1 MKRKRLTPDQ
11 KAKIIEYYGRYNNKW
26 TFIAFRMNLPES
38 TVRSFI
44 KEYKKSGQFQ
54 KQLGR
59 PPKITSDQIEG
70 VVQTFEETPET
81 TLREA
86 KKETDIS
93 ITSMLKILHEFDIK
107 CFRKIAISKL
117 TEQHKQKRVEFSQ
130 MMSDVLPNSSLNI
143 IISDESTIEVN
154 LLKGGIWRRRGH
166 YPPGS
171 FKEKEPY
178 PIHVM
183 VWGNWPHRIQN
194 QASQS

>member
-44 KEYKKSGQFQ
+44 KEYKKR
-54 KQLGR
+54 GR
-59 PPKITSDQIEG
+59 PPKITPDQIEG

-107 CFRKIAISKL
+107 YFRKIAISKL

-171 FKEKEPY
+171 FKEKEPH

-183 VWGNWPHRIQN
+183 VWGNWARWIQN

>member
-44 KEYKKSGQFQ
+44 KEYKKR
-54 KQLGR
+54 GR

-93 ITSMLKILHEFDIK
+93 ITSMNL
-107 CFRKIAISKL
+107 ISNTSEKL
-117 TEQHKQKRVEFSQ
+117 QF
-130 MMSDVLPNSSLNI
+130 
-143 IISDESTIEVN
+143 
-154 LLKGGIWRRRGH
+154 
-166 YPPGS
+166 
-171 FKEKEPY
+171 
-178 PIHVM
+178 
-183 VWGNWPHRIQN
+183 QN
-194 QASQS
+194 

>member
-44 KEYKKSGQFQ
+44 KEYKKR
-54 KQLGR
+54 GR

-107 CFRKIAISKL
+107 YFRKIAISKL

-154 LLKGGIWRRRGH
+154 LLKGGIWSRRGH